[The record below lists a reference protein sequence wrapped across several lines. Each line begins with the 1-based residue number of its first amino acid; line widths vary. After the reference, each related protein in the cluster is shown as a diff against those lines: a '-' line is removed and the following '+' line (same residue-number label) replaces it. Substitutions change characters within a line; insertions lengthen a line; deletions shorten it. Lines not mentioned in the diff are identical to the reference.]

1 MNHWIIVVITLVFS
15 ALCSGLEIA
24 FNSINR
30 LQLEVEL
37 TKNSFSA
44 KLIRLFFKNQS
55 RFITSLLLGNNIAL
69 IVYGM
74 SMSQL
79 LLPVAQWMLPASL
92 ENDFMILLV
101 QTVLATLLVLL
112 VGEFLPKM
120 LFRINPNAIL
130 SFFALPTFVCYCLLY
145 PLILIY
151 TGVSEFIIRYVLR
164 LKVDRQEYKFSTVDL
179 NDYIAEYA
187 DPEEADEDMQQE
199 IQLFQ
204 NVMEFR
210 SVKLRECMGPRNE
223 IESVKLT
230 DSIDVVKARFEETKH
245 SKLIVIGESIDDI
258 VGYIHLNDVVRVIA
272 EHREA
277 TLNDLVRTI
286 DFFPETYTADRLLK
300 HFIQKRQGVAAVVD
314 EFGGTAG
321 IVTMEDVV
329 EEIFGEIDD
338 EYDVEDEVEKTVD
351 DNTFV
356 FSARLEI
363 DYLNDNYK
371 LDLPVSDDYET
382 LAGMILHYCESI
394 PEVGEVLEIGNYKVK
409 ILKASHMEV
418 RQNASPCGLKNKNET
433 FVLLS

>member
-1 MNHWIIVVITLVFS
+1 MDSWIVVTVTLFFS

-37 TKNSFSA
+37 TKNTFSA
-44 KLIRLFFKNQS
+44 KLIGLFFKSQS

-69 IVYGM
+69 IIYGM

-79 LLPVAQWMLPASL
+79 LDAPVVHWLQAISL
-92 ENDFMILLV
+92 SNDFMVLLV
-101 QTVLATLLVLL
+101 KTILSTLLVLL

-130 SFFALPTFVCYCLLY
+130 SFFAFPTFLCYCLLY

-151 TGVSEFIIRYVLR
+151 TGISEFIIRYMLR
-164 LKVDRQEYKFSTVDL
+164 LKVDSEEYKFSTVDL
-179 NDYIAEYA
+179 NDFIAEYA
-187 DPEEADEDMQQE
+187 DTPEADEDMQQE

-230 DSIDVVKARFEETKH
+230 VDIETVKARFEETKH

-258 VGYIHLNDVVRVIA
+258 VGYVHLNDVVRVMA
-272 EHREA
+272 EHRLV
-277 TLNDLVRTI
+277 TMKDLVRRI

-338 EYDVEDEVEKTVD
+338 EYDVEYEVEKTID

-363 DYLNDNYK
+363 DYLNDTYK

-382 LAGMILHYCESI
+382 LAGMVLHYCESI
-394 PEVGEVLEIGNYKVK
+394 PEQGEELTIGKYRVK
-409 ILKASHMEV
+409 ILKASHMKLDEV
-418 RQNASPCGLKNKNET
+418 ELKIIDK
-433 FVLLS
+433 

>member
-1 MNHWIIVVITLVFS
+1 MNSWIIVAITLFFS

-37 TKNSFSA
+37 TKNTFSA
-44 KLIRLFFKNQS
+44 KIISLFFKNQS

-69 IVYGM
+69 IIYGM

-79 LLPVAQWMLPASL
+79 LDAPVVHWLQAISL
-92 ENDFMILLV
+92 DNDFMILLV
-101 QTVLATLLVLL
+101 KTILSTLLVLL

-130 SFFALPTFVCYCLLY
+130 SFFAFPTFLCYCLLY

-151 TGVSEFIIRYVLR
+151 TGVSELIIRYVLR
-164 LKVDRQEYKFSTVDL
+164 LKVEREEYKFSTVDL
-179 NDYIAEYA
+179 NDLIAEYA
-187 DPEEADEDMQQE
+187 DAPEADEDMQQE

-223 IESVKLT
+223 IESVRLT
-230 DSIDVVKARFEETKH
+230 DSIDAVKARFEETKH
-245 SKLIVIGESIDDI
+245 SKLIVTGEGIDDI
-258 VGYIHLNDVVRVIA
+258 VGYVHLNDVVRAVA
-272 EHREA
+272 EHRTA
-277 TLNDLVRTI
+277 TLAELIRKI
-286 DFFPETYTADRLLK
+286 DFFPETYTADQLLK
-300 HFIQKRQGVAAVVD
+300 HFIAKRQGVAAVVD

-338 EYDVEDEVEKTVD
+338 EYDVEEEVEKVVN

-363 DYLNDNYK
+363 DYLNDTYK

-394 PEVGEVLEIGNYKVK
+394 PEQGQVLKIGQYRVK
-409 ILKASHMEV
+409 ILKASHMKLDEV
-418 RQNASPCGLKNKNET
+418 ELKIEK
-433 FVLLS
+433 

>member
-1 MNHWIIVVITLVFS
+1 MDSWIVVTVTLFFS

-37 TKNSFSA
+37 TKNTFSA
-44 KLIRLFFKNQS
+44 KLIGLFFKSQS

-69 IVYGM
+69 IIYGM

-79 LLPVAQWMLPASL
+79 LDAPVVHWLQAISL
-92 ENDFMILLV
+92 SNDFMVLLV
-101 QTVLATLLVLL
+101 KTILSTLLVLL

-130 SFFALPTFVCYCLLY
+130 SFFAFPTFLCYCLLY

-151 TGVSEFIIRYVLR
+151 TGISEFIIRYMLR
-164 LKVDRQEYKFSTVDL
+164 LKVDSEEYKFSTVDL
-179 NDYIAEYA
+179 NDFIAEYA
-187 DPEEADEDMQQE
+187 DTPEADEDMQQE

-230 DSIDVVKARFEETKH
+230 DDIETVKARFEETKH

-258 VGYIHLNDVVRVIA
+258 VGYVHLNDVVRVMA
-272 EHREA
+272 EHRNV
-277 TLNDLVRTI
+277 TMKDLVRRI

-363 DYLNDNYK
+363 DYLNDTYK

-382 LAGMILHYCESI
+382 LAGMVLHYCESI
-394 PEVGEVLEIGNYKVK
+394 PEQGEALTIGKYRVK
-409 ILKASHMEV
+409 ILKASHMKLDEV
-418 RQNASPCGLKNKNET
+418 ELKIIDK
-433 FVLLS
+433 

>member
-1 MNHWIIVVITLVFS
+1 MGSWIVVVVSLFFS

-44 KLIRLFFKNQS
+44 KIISLFFKDQS

-69 IVYGM
+69 IIYGM
-74 SMSQL
+74 SMAQL
-79 LLPVAQWMLPASL
+79 LDAPVNQWLQYIAFD
-92 ENDFMILLV
+92 NDFMVLLV
-101 QTVLATLLVLL
+101 KTILATLLVLL

-120 LFRINPNAIL
+120 LFRINPNGIF
-130 SFFALPTFVCYCLLY
+130 SFFALPTFVCYCLFY
-145 PLILIY
+145 PLTLLY
-151 TGVSEFIIRYVLR
+151 TAISEFIIRRVLR
-164 LKVDRQEYKFSTVDL
+164 QKVDSEEYKFSTVDL
-179 NDYIAEYA
+179 NDFIAEYA

-230 DSIDVVKARFEETKH
+230 DSIEAVKARFEETKH
-245 SKLIVIGESIDDI
+245 SKLIVVGEGIDDI
-258 VGYIHLNDVVRVIA
+258 VGYVHLNDVVRAIA
-272 EHREA
+272 GHKDVA
-277 TLNDLVRTI
+277 MSDLVRRI

-338 EYDVEDEVEKTVD
+338 EYDVEEEVEKVVG

-363 DYLNDNYK
+363 DYLNDTYK

-394 PEVGEVLEIGNYKVK
+394 PEQGQVLEIGNYRVK
-409 ILKASHMEV
+409 ILKASHMKLDEV
-418 RQNASPCGLKNKNET
+418 ELQIQNK
-433 FVLLS
+433 

>member
-1 MNHWIIVVITLVFS
+1 MNHWIIIVITLFFS

-24 FNSINR
+24 FNSLNR

-37 TKNSFSA
+37 TKKSFSTR
-44 KLIRLFFKNQS
+44 IVRLFLNNQS

-69 IVYGM
+69 VIYGM
-74 SMSQL
+74 SMAQVL
-79 LLPVAQWMLPASL
+79 DPVARHILPAAV
-92 ENDFMILLV
+92 ENEFMVLLV
-101 QTVLATLLVLL
+101 QTLLSTLLILL
-112 VGEFLPKM
+112 VGEFLPKT

-130 SFFALPTFVCYCLLY
+130 SFFALPTFLCYCLLY
-145 PLILIY
+145 PLTLVY
-151 TGVSEFIIRYVLR
+151 TAFSEFVIRRLLH
-164 LKVDRQEYKFSTVDL
+164 LKVDQEEYQFSTVDL
-179 NDYIAEYA
+179 SDYIAEYA
-187 DPEEADEDMQQE
+187 DNEEADEDMQQE

-223 IESVKLT
+223 IEFVRLT
-230 DSIDVVKARFEETKH
+230 DTIETVKARLEETKH
-245 SKLIVIGESIDDI
+245 SKLIVCGEGIDDI
-258 VGYIHLNDVVRVIA
+258 VGYVHLNDVVRTIA
-272 EHREA
+272 AGSEA
-277 TLNDLVRTI
+277 QLADIVRKI

-300 HFIQKRQGVAAVVD
+300 HFIAKHQGVAAVVD

-338 EYDVEDEVEKTVD
+338 EYDVEDEVEKTLD

-363 DYLNDNYK
+363 DYLNDTYK

-394 PEVGEVLEIGNYKVK
+394 PAQGDTVNIGNYKVK
-409 ILKASHMEV
+409 ILKASHTKLDEV
-418 RQNASPCGLKNKNET
+418 ELQ
-433 FVLLS
+433 LLDN

>member
-1 MNHWIIVVITLVFS
+1 MNSWIIVVVTLFFS

-37 TKNSFSA
+37 TKNSYSA
-44 KLIRLFFKNQS
+44 KLIGLFFKNQS

-79 LLPVAQWMLPASL
+79 LDAPVVHWLQAISL
-92 ENDFMILLV
+92 NNDFMILLV
-101 QTVLATLLVLL
+101 KTILSTLLVLL

-130 SFFALPTFVCYCLLY
+130 SFFAFPTFLCYCLLY

-151 TGVSEFIIRYVLR
+151 TGISEFIIRYMLR
-164 LKVDRQEYKFSTVDL
+164 LKVDSEEYKFSTVDL
-179 NDYIAEYA
+179 NDFIAEYA
-187 DPEEADEDMQQE
+187 DTPEADEDMQQE

-230 DSIDVVKARFEETKH
+230 DDIDTVKARFEETKH

-258 VGYIHLNDVVRVIA
+258 VGYVHLNDVVRVMA
-272 EHREA
+272 EHRNV
-277 TLNDLVRTI
+277 TMKDLVRRI
-286 DFFPETYTADRLLK
+286 DFFPET
-300 HFIQKRQGVAAVVD
+300 
-314 EFGGTAG
+314 
-321 IVTMEDVV
+321 
-329 EEIFGEIDD
+329 
-338 EYDVEDEVEKTVD
+338 
-351 DNTFV
+351 
-356 FSARLEI
+356 
-363 DYLNDNYK
+363 
-371 LDLPVSDDYET
+371 
-382 LAGMILHYCESI
+382 
-394 PEVGEVLEIGNYKVK
+394 
-409 ILKASHMEV
+409 
-418 RQNASPCGLKNKNET
+418 
-433 FVLLS
+433 

>member
-1 MNHWIIVVITLVFS
+1 MNVWIVIVVTLFFS

-37 TKNSFSA
+37 TKNTFSA
-44 KLIRLFFKNQS
+44 SLIRIFLKDQS

-69 IVYGM
+69 IIYGM
-74 SMSQL
+74 SMSRL
-79 LLPVAQWMLPASL
+79 LEAPVTQWLQAISIS
-92 ENDFMILLV
+92 NDFTVLLV
-101 QTVLATLLVLL
+101 QTIIATLLILL
-112 VGEFLPKM
+112 VGEFIPKT

-130 SFFALPTFVCYCLLY
+130 SFFAFPTFVVYCLLY
-145 PLILIY
+145 PLILVY
-151 TGVSEFIIRYVLR
+151 TCISEFIIRHILR
-164 LKVDRQEYKFSTVDL
+164 LKVDKEEYKFSVVDL

-187 DPEEADEDMQQE
+187 DTKEADEDMQQE

-223 IESVKLT
+223 IESVRLT
-230 DSIDVVKARFEETKH
+230 DSIDEVKQRFEETKH
-245 SKLIVIGESIDDI
+245 SKLIVCGEGIDDI
-258 VGYIHLNDVVRVIA
+258 VGYVHLNDVVRVIA
-272 EHREA
+272 DHKDVELKEI
-277 TLNDLVRTI
+277 VRAI

-300 HFIQKRQGVAAVVD
+300 HFIAKHQGIAAVVD

-338 EYDVEDEVEKTVD
+338 EYDVEDEMEKVVGND
-351 DNTFV
+351 TFV

-363 DYLNDNYK
+363 DYLNDTYH

-382 LAGMILHYCESI
+382 LAGMILHYCENI
-394 PEVGEVLEIGNYKVK
+394 PEQGEELKIGRYRVK
-409 ILKASHMEV
+409 ILKASDMKLDEV
-418 RQNASPCGLKNKNET
+418 ELKIMDN
-433 FVLLS
+433 

>member
-1 MNHWIIVVITLVFS
+1 MGSWTWVTVSLFFS

-44 KLIRLFFKNQS
+44 KIIGVFSKNPS

-74 SMSQL
+74 SMAEL
-79 LLPVAQWMLPASL
+79 LLPAAQWILPAPI
-92 ENDFMILLV
+92 ENGFTILLV
-101 QTVLATLLVLL
+101 QTVVSTLLILL

-120 LFRINPNAIL
+120 LFRIDPNAIL
-130 SFFALPTFVCYCLLY
+130 SFFALPTFICYCLLY

-151 TGVSEFIIRYVLR
+151 TGVSEFIIRYLLG
-164 LKVDRQEYKFSTVDL
+164 LKVDREEYKFSTVDL

-187 DPEEADEDMQQE
+187 DQQEADEDMQQE

-230 DSIDVVKARFEETKH
+230 DSIDDVKARFEETKH
-245 SKLIVIGESIDDI
+245 SKLIVIGEGIDDI
-258 VGYIHLNDVVRVIA
+258 VGYIHLNDVVRAKA
-272 EHREA
+272 EHRETA
-277 TLNDLVRTI
+277 LADLIRKI

-300 HFIQKRQGVAAVVD
+300 HFISKHQGIAAVVD

-338 EYDVEDEVEKTVD
+338 EYDVEDETEKVVD
-351 DNTFV
+351 DNTFLL
-356 FSARLEI
+356 SARLEI
-363 DYLNDNYK
+363 DYLNDTYK
-371 LDLPVSDDYET
+371 LDLPTSDDYET
-382 LAGMILHYCESI
+382 LAGLILHYCESI
-394 PEVGEVLEIGNYKVK
+394 PEQGQVIAIGRYRVK
-409 ILKASHMEV
+409 ILKASHMKLDEV
-418 RQNASPCGLKNKNET
+418 ELKIVDK
-433 FVLLS
+433 

>member
-1 MNHWIIVVITLVFS
+1 MDSWIIVAITLFFS

-37 TKNSFSA
+37 TKNTFSA
-44 KLIRLFFKNQS
+44 KIISLFYKNQS

-69 IVYGM
+69 IIYGM
-74 SMSQL
+74 SMSQIL
-79 LLPVAQWMLPASL
+79 DAPVNQWLQAISL
-92 ENDFMILLV
+92 DNDFMVLLV
-101 QTVLATLLVLL
+101 KTVLATLLVLL
-112 VGEFLPKM
+112 AGEFLPKM

-130 SFFALPTFVCYCLLY
+130 SFFAFPTFLCYCLLY

-151 TGVSEFIIRYVLR
+151 TGISEFIIRYVLR
-164 LKVDRQEYKFSTVDL
+164 LKVDREEYKFSTVDL

-187 DPEEADEDMQQE
+187 DTQEADEDMQQE

-223 IESVKLT
+223 IESVKIT

-258 VGYIHLNDVVRVIA
+258 VGYVHLNDVVRAIA
-272 EHREA
+272 EHLDVTME
-277 TLNDLVRTI
+277 DLVRTI

-338 EYDVEDEVEKTVD
+338 EYDVEEEVERVID

-363 DYLNDNYK
+363 DYLNDTYK
-371 LDLPVSDDYET
+371 FDLPTSDDYET

-394 PEVGEVLEIGNYKVK
+394 PEQGEELTIGKYRVK
-409 ILKASHMEV
+409 ILKASNMKLDEV
-418 RQNASPCGLKNKNET
+418 ELKVSDK
-433 FVLLS
+433 

>member
-1 MNHWIIVVITLVFS
+1 MDSWIIVAITLFFS

-37 TKNSFSA
+37 TKNTFSA
-44 KLIRLFFKNQS
+44 KIISLFYRNQS

-69 IVYGM
+69 IIYGM

-79 LLPVAQWMLPASL
+79 LDVPVNQWLQAISL
-92 ENDFMILLV
+92 DNDFMVLLV
-101 QTVLATLLVLL
+101 KTVLATLLVLL
-112 VGEFLPKM
+112 AGEFLPKM

-130 SFFALPTFVCYCLLY
+130 SFFAFPTVLCYCLLY

-151 TGVSEFIIRYVLR
+151 TGISEFIIRYVLR
-164 LKVDRQEYKFSTVDL
+164 LKVDREEYKFSTVDL

-187 DPEEADEDMQQE
+187 DTQEADEDMQQE

-223 IESVKLT
+223 IESVKIT

-258 VGYIHLNDVVRVIA
+258 VGYVHLNDVVRAIA
-272 EHREA
+272 EHLDVTME
-277 TLNDLVRTI
+277 DLVRTI

-338 EYDVEDEVEKTVD
+338 EYDVEEEVERVID

-363 DYLNDNYK
+363 DYLNDTYK
-371 LDLPVSDDYET
+371 FDLPTSDDYET

-394 PEVGEVLEIGNYKVK
+394 PEQGEELTIGKYRVK
-409 ILKASHMEV
+409 ILKASNMKLDEV
-418 RQNASPCGLKNKNET
+418 ELKVSDK
-433 FVLLS
+433 

>member
-1 MNHWIIVVITLVFS
+1 MDSWIIVAITLFFS

-37 TKNSFSA
+37 TKNTFSA
-44 KLIRLFFKNQS
+44 KIISLFYRNQS

-69 IVYGM
+69 IIYGM

-79 LLPVAQWMLPASL
+79 LDVPVNQWLQAISL
-92 ENDFMILLV
+92 DNDFMVLLV
-101 QTVLATLLVLL
+101 KTVLATLLVLL
-112 VGEFLPKM
+112 AGEFLPKM

-130 SFFALPTFVCYCLLY
+130 SFFAFPTFLCYCLLY

-151 TGVSEFIIRYVLR
+151 TGISEFIIRYVLR
-164 LKVDRQEYKFSTVDL
+164 LKVDREEYKFSTVDL

-187 DPEEADEDMQQE
+187 DTQEADEDMQQE

-223 IESVKLT
+223 IESVKIT

-258 VGYIHLNDVVRVIA
+258 VGYVHCNDVVRAIA
-272 EHREA
+272 EHLDVTME
-277 TLNDLVRTI
+277 DLVRTI

-338 EYDVEDEVEKTVD
+338 EYDVEEEVERVID
-351 DNTFV
+351 DNTYV

-363 DYLNDNYK
+363 DYLNDTYK
-371 LDLPVSDDYET
+371 FDLPTSDDYET

-394 PEVGEVLEIGNYKVK
+394 PEQGEELTIGKYRVK
-409 ILKASHMEV
+409 ILKASNMKLDEV
-418 RQNASPCGLKNKNET
+418 ELKVSDK
-433 FVLLS
+433 

>member
-1 MNHWIIVVITLVFS
+1 MNVWIVIVVTLFFS

-37 TKNSFSA
+37 TKNTFSA
-44 KLIRLFFKNQS
+44 SLIRIFLKDQS

-69 IVYGM
+69 IIYGM
-74 SMSQL
+74 SMSRL
-79 LLPVAQWMLPASL
+79 LEAPVTQWLQAISIS
-92 ENDFMILLV
+92 NDFTVLLV
-101 QTVLATLLVLL
+101 QTIIATLLILL
-112 VGEFLPKM
+112 VGEFIPKT

-130 SFFALPTFVCYCLLY
+130 SFFAFPTFVVYCLLY
-145 PLILIY
+145 PLILVY
-151 TGVSEFIIRYVLR
+151 TGISEFIIRHILR
-164 LKVDRQEYKFSTVDL
+164 LKVDKEEYKFSVVDL

-187 DPEEADEDMQQE
+187 DTKEADEDMQQE

-223 IESVKLT
+223 IESVRLT
-230 DSIDVVKARFEETKH
+230 DSIDEVKQRFEETKH
-245 SKLIVIGESIDDI
+245 SKLIICGEGIDDI
-258 VGYIHLNDVVRVIA
+258 VGYVHLNDVVRVIA
-272 EHREA
+272 DHKDVELKEI
-277 TLNDLVRTI
+277 VRAI

-300 HFIQKRQGVAAVVD
+300 HFIAKHQGIAAVVD

-338 EYDVEDEVEKTVD
+338 EYDVEDEMEKVVGND
-351 DNTFV
+351 TFV

-363 DYLNDNYK
+363 DYLNDTYH

-382 LAGMILHYCESI
+382 LAGMILHYCENI
-394 PEVGEVLEIGNYKVK
+394 PEQGEELKIGRYRVK
-409 ILKASHMEV
+409 ILKASDMKLDEV
-418 RQNASPCGLKNKNET
+418 ELKITDN
-433 FVLLS
+433 

>member
-1 MNHWIIVVITLVFS
+1 MGSWTLVAISLFFS

-44 KLIRLFFKNQS
+44 KIISIFSKNQS

-74 SMSQL
+74 SMAEL
-79 LLPVAQWMLPASL
+79 LLPAAQWILPASF
-92 ENDFMILLV
+92 ENEFSILLV
-101 QTVLATLLVLL
+101 QTIISTMLILL
-112 VGEFLPKM
+112 VGEFLPKV
-120 LFRINPNAIL
+120 LFRIDPNAIL
-130 SFFALPTFVCYCLLY
+130 SFFAVPTFVCYCLLY
-145 PLILIY
+145 PLILFY
-151 TGVSEFIIRYVLR
+151 TGISELIIRRLLG
-164 LKVDRQEYKFSTVDL
+164 LKVDREEYKFSTVDL

-187 DPEEADEDMQQE
+187 DKQEADEDMQQE

-230 DSIDVVKARFEETKH
+230 DSIDEVKARFEETKH
-245 SKLIVIGESIDDI
+245 SKLIVIGEGIDDI
-258 VGYIHLNDVVRVIA
+258 VGYVHLNDVVRAKA
-272 EHREA
+272 EHREVELA
-277 TLNDLVRTI
+277 DLIREI

-300 HFIQKRQGVAAVVD
+300 HFIQQHQGVAAVVD

-338 EYDVEDEVEKTVD
+338 EYDVEDEVEKVIGE
-351 DNTFV
+351 NTFI

-363 DYLNDNYK
+363 DYLNDTYK
-371 LDLPVSDDYET
+371 LNLPVSDDYET

-394 PEVGEVLEIGNYKVK
+394 PEQGQEIKIGHYRVK
-409 ILKASHMEV
+409 ILKASHMKLDEV
-418 RQNASPCGLKNKNET
+418 ELQILK
-433 FVLLS
+433 

>member
-1 MNHWIIVVITLVFS
+1 MDSWIVVTVTLFFS

-37 TKNSFSA
+37 TKNTFSA
-44 KLIRLFFKNQS
+44 RLIGLFFKSQS

-69 IVYGM
+69 IIYGM

-79 LLPVAQWMLPASL
+79 LDAPVVHWLQAISL
-92 ENDFMILLV
+92 SNDFMVLLV
-101 QTVLATLLVLL
+101 KTILSTLLVLL

-130 SFFALPTFVCYCLLY
+130 SFFAFPTFLCYCLLY

-151 TGVSEFIIRYVLR
+151 TGISEFIIRYLLR
-164 LKVDRQEYKFSTVDL
+164 LKVDSEEYKFSTVDL
-179 NDYIAEYA
+179 NDFIAEYA
-187 DPEEADEDMQQE
+187 DTPEADEDMQQE

-230 DSIDVVKARFEETKH
+230 DDIETVKARFEETKH

-258 VGYIHLNDVVRVIA
+258 VGYVHLNDVVRVMA
-272 EHREA
+272 EHRNV
-277 TLNDLVRTI
+277 TMKDLVRRI

-363 DYLNDNYK
+363 DYLNNTYK

-382 LAGMILHYCESI
+382 LAGMVLHYCESI
-394 PEVGEVLEIGNYKVK
+394 PEQGEELTIGKYRVK
-409 ILKASHMEV
+409 ILKASHMKLDEV
-418 RQNASPCGLKNKNET
+418 ELKIIDK
-433 FVLLS
+433 

>member
-1 MNHWIIVVITLVFS
+1 M
-15 ALCSGLEIA
+15 
-24 FNSINR
+24 
-30 LQLEVEL
+30 EL

-409 ILKASHMEV
+409 ILKASHMKLDEV
-418 RQNASPCGLKNKNET
+418 ELKIK
-433 FVLLS
+433 SK

>member
-1 MNHWIIVVITLVFS
+1 MDSWIVVAITLFFS

-37 TKNSFSA
+37 TKNAFSA
-44 KLIRLFFKNQS
+44 KIIRLFFKNQS

-69 IVYGM
+69 IIYGM

-79 LLPVAQWMLPASL
+79 LDGPVVHWLQYISL
-92 ENDFMILLV
+92 NNDFMVLLV
-101 QTVLATLLVLL
+101 KTVLATLLVLL
-112 VGEFLPKM
+112 VGEFLPKV
-120 LFRINPNAIL
+120 LFHINPNAIL
-130 SFFALPTFVCYCLLY
+130 SFFALPTFICYCLLY
-145 PLILIY
+145 PLILVY
-151 TGVSEFIIRYVLR
+151 TGISEFIIKYILR
-164 LKVDRQEYKFSTVDL
+164 LKVDREEYRFSTVDL

-230 DSIDVVKARFEETKH
+230 DSIEVVKDRFEETKH

-258 VGYIHLNDVVRVIA
+258 VGYVHLNDVVRAVA
-272 EHREA
+272 EHREVA
-277 TLNDLVRTI
+277 LTDLIRKI

-300 HFIQKRQGVAAVVD
+300 HFIQHRQGVAAVVD

-338 EYDVEDEVEKTVD
+338 EYDVEDEVEKVVD

-363 DYLNDNYK
+363 DYLNDTYK
-371 LDLPVSDDYET
+371 FDLPVSDDYET

-394 PEVGEVLEIGNYKVK
+394 PEQGQVLEIGNYRIK
-409 ILKASHMEV
+409 ILKASDMKLDEV
-418 RQNASPCGLKNKNET
+418 ELQIEDK
-433 FVLLS
+433 

>member
-1 MNHWIIVVITLVFS
+1 MNSWIIVAITLFFS

-37 TKNSFSA
+37 TKNTFSA
-44 KLIRLFFKNQS
+44 KIISLFFKNQS

-69 IVYGM
+69 IIYGM

-79 LLPVAQWMLPASL
+79 LDAPVVHWLQAISL
-92 ENDFMILLV
+92 DNDFMILLV
-101 QTVLATLLVLL
+101 KTILSTLLVLL

-130 SFFALPTFVCYCLLY
+130 SFFAFPTFLCYCLLY

-151 TGVSEFIIRYVLR
+151 TGVSELIIRYVLR
-164 LKVDRQEYKFSTVDL
+164 LKVEREEYKFSTVDL
-179 NDYIAEYA
+179 NDLIAEYA
-187 DPEEADEDMQQE
+187 DAPEADEDMQQE

-223 IESVKLT
+223 IESVRLT
-230 DSIDVVKARFEETKH
+230 DSIEAVKARFEETKH
-245 SKLIVIGESIDDI
+245 SKLIVTGEGIDDI
-258 VGYIHLNDVVRVIA
+258 VGYVHLNDVVRAVA
-272 EHREA
+272 EHRTA
-277 TLNDLVRTI
+277 TLAELIRKI
-286 DFFPETYTADRLLK
+286 DFFPETYTADQLLK
-300 HFIQKRQGVAAVVD
+300 HFIAKRQGVAAVVD

-338 EYDVEDEVEKTVD
+338 EYDVEEEVEKVVN

-363 DYLNDNYK
+363 DYLNDTYK

-394 PEVGEVLEIGNYKVK
+394 PEQGQVLKIGQYRVK
-409 ILKASHMEV
+409 ILKASHMKLDEV
-418 RQNASPCGLKNKNET
+418 ELKIEK
-433 FVLLS
+433 

>member
-1 MNHWIIVVITLVFS
+1 MSHWIIVVISLFFS
-15 ALCSGLEIA
+15 ALFSGLEIA

-37 TKNSFSA
+37 TKNTFSA
-44 KLIRLFFKNQS
+44 KLISLFYKNQS

-69 IVYGM
+69 IIYGM
-74 SMSQL
+74 SMAQML
-79 LLPVAQWMLPASL
+79 DTPVNQWLQAISFD
-92 ENDFMILLV
+92 NDLTVLLV
-101 QTVLATLLVLL
+101 KTILATLLVLL

-130 SFFALPTFVCYCLLY
+130 SFFAFPTFVCYCLFY
-145 PLILIY
+145 PLTMLY
-151 TGVSEFIIRYVLR
+151 TGISEFIIRYVLR
-164 LKVDRQEYKFSTVDL
+164 LRVDKKEYKFSTVDL
-179 NDYIAEYA
+179 NDFIAEYA

-223 IESVKLT
+223 IESVRQT
-230 DSIDVVKARFEETKH
+230 DSIEAVKTRFEETKH

-258 VGYIHLNDVVRVIA
+258 VGYVHLNDVVRVVA
-272 EHREA
+272 ERRDVVLDDIVRE
-277 TLNDLVRTI
+277 I

-338 EYDVEDEVEKTVD
+338 EYDVEEEVEKVID
-351 DNTFV
+351 DSTFV

-363 DYLNDNYK
+363 DYLNDTYK

-394 PEVGEVLEIGNYKVK
+394 PEQGEVLEIGNYRVK
-409 ILKASHMEV
+409 ILKASHMKLDEV
-418 RQNASPCGLKNKNET
+418 ELHIVNK
-433 FVLLS
+433 

>member
-1 MNHWIIVVITLVFS
+1 MNSWIVVTISLFFS

-37 TKNSFSA
+37 KKNTFSA
-44 KLIRLFFKNQS
+44 KIIRLFLKDQS

-69 IVYGM
+69 IIYGM

-79 LLPVAQWMLPASL
+79 LDSSIVHWLQYISL
-92 ENDFMILLV
+92 NNDFMVLLV
-101 QTVLATLLVLL
+101 KTIIATLLVLL
-112 VGEFLPKM
+112 VGEFLPKA
-120 LFRINPNAIL
+120 LFRINPNATL
-130 SFFALPTFVCYCLLY
+130 SFFALPTFLCYCLLY

-151 TGVSEFIIRYVLR
+151 TGFSEFIIKYVLR
-164 LKVDRQEYKFSTVDL
+164 LKVDKEEYTFSTVDL

-187 DPEEADEDMQQE
+187 DPEEVDEDMQQE

-223 IESVKLT
+223 IESVKLN
-230 DSIDVVKARFEETKH
+230 DSLEMVKARFEETKH

-258 VGYIHLNDVVRVIA
+258 VGYVHLNDVVRAVA
-272 EHREA
+272 EHREVTMA
-277 TLNDLVRTI
+277 DLIRKI

-300 HFIQKRQGVAAVVD
+300 HFIQHRQGVAAVVD

-338 EYDVEDEVEKTVD
+338 EYDVEEEMEKVMD

-363 DYLNDNYK
+363 DYLNDTYK
-371 LDLPVSDDYET
+371 FDLPVSDDYET
-382 LAGMILHYCESI
+382 LAGMVLHYCESI
-394 PEVGEVLEIGNYKVK
+394 PEPGQVLEIGNYRIR
-409 ILKASHMEV
+409 ILKASDTKLDEV
-418 RQNASPCGLKNKNET
+418 ELQIKDK
-433 FVLLS
+433 

>member
-24 FNSINR
+24 FNSVNR

-409 ILKASHMEV
+409 ILKASHMKLDEV
-418 RQNASPCGLKNKNET
+418 ELKIK
-433 FVLLS
+433 SK

>member
-1 MNHWIIVVITLVFS
+1 MNSWIIVAITLFFS

-37 TKNSFSA
+37 TKNTFSA
-44 KLIRLFFKNQS
+44 KIISLFYKNQS

-69 IVYGM
+69 IIYGM
-74 SMSQL
+74 SMSQIL
-79 LLPVAQWMLPASL
+79 DAPVSHWLQAISFD
-92 ENDFMILLV
+92 NDFMVLLV
-101 QTVLATLLVLL
+101 KTILATLLVLL

-130 SFFALPTFVCYCLLY
+130 SFFAFPTFICYCLLY
-145 PLILIY
+145 PLILVY
-151 TGVSEFIIRYVLR
+151 TGISEFIIRYVLR
-164 LKVDRQEYKFSTVDL
+164 LKVDRQEYRFSTVDL

-187 DPEEADEDMQQE
+187 DAQEADEDMQQE

-223 IESVKLT
+223 IESVKIT
-230 DSIDVVKARFEETKH
+230 DSIDAVKARFEETKH

-258 VGYIHLNDVVRVIA
+258 VGYVHLNDVVRAIA
-272 EHREA
+272 EHLDVTME
-277 TLNDLVRTI
+277 DLVRTI

-338 EYDVEDEVEKTVD
+338 EYDVEEEVERVID
-351 DNTFV
+351 DNTYV

-363 DYLNDNYK
+363 DYLNDTYK
-371 LDLPVSDDYET
+371 FDLPTSDDYET

-394 PEVGEVLEIGNYKVK
+394 PEQGEELTIGKYRVK
-409 ILKASHMEV
+409 ILKASNMKLDEV
-418 RQNASPCGLKNKNET
+418 ELKIDSK
-433 FVLLS
+433 

>member
-1 MNHWIIVVITLVFS
+1 MNVWIVIVVTLFFS

-37 TKNSFSA
+37 TKNTFSA
-44 KLIRLFFKNQS
+44 HLIRIFLKDQS

-69 IVYGM
+69 IIYGM
-74 SMSQL
+74 SMSRL
-79 LLPVAQWMLPASL
+79 LEAPVTQWLQAISIS
-92 ENDFMILLV
+92 NDFTVLLV
-101 QTVLATLLVLL
+101 QTIIATLLILL
-112 VGEFLPKM
+112 VGEFIPKT

-130 SFFALPTFVCYCLLY
+130 SFFAFPTFVVYCLLY
-145 PLILIY
+145 PLILVY
-151 TGVSEFIIRYVLR
+151 TGISEFIIRHILR
-164 LKVDRQEYKFSTVDL
+164 LKVDKEEYKFSVVDL

-187 DPEEADEDMQQE
+187 DTKEADEDMQQE

-223 IESVKLT
+223 IESVRLT
-230 DSIDVVKARFEETKH
+230 DSIDEVKQRFEETKH
-245 SKLIVIGESIDDI
+245 SKLIICGEGIDDI
-258 VGYIHLNDVVRVIA
+258 VGYVHLNDVVRVIA
-272 EHREA
+272 DHKDVALKEI
-277 TLNDLVRTI
+277 VRAI

-300 HFIQKRQGVAAVVD
+300 HFIAKHQGIAAVVD

-338 EYDVEDEVEKTVD
+338 EYDVEDEMEKVVGND
-351 DNTFV
+351 TFV

-363 DYLNDNYK
+363 DYLNDTYH

-382 LAGMILHYCESI
+382 LAGMILHYCENI
-394 PEVGEVLEIGNYKVK
+394 PEQGEELKIGRYRVK
-409 ILKASHMEV
+409 ILKASDMKLDEV
-418 RQNASPCGLKNKNET
+418 ELKITDN
-433 FVLLS
+433 

>member
-1 MNHWIIVVITLVFS
+1 MNNWIVVAITLFFS
-15 ALCSGLEIA
+15 ALFSGLEIA

-37 TKNSFSA
+37 TKNTFSA
-44 KLIRLFFKNQS
+44 RVISLFLRDKS

-69 IVYGM
+69 IIYGM
-74 SMSQL
+74 SMAKIL
-79 LLPVAQWMLPASL
+79 EAPVTQWLAMVSL
-92 ENDFMILLV
+92 NNDFMVLLV
-101 QTVLATLLVLL
+101 QTILSTLLILL

-120 LFRINPNAIL
+120 LFCINPNAIL
-130 SFFALPTFVCYCLLY
+130 SFFALPTLICYILLY
-145 PLILIY
+145 PLTLLY
-151 TGVSEFIIRYVLR
+151 TGISEFTIRHILR
-164 LKVDRQEYKFSTVDL
+164 LRVDREEYKFSTVDL
-179 NDYIAEYA
+179 NDFIAEYA

-230 DSIDVVKARFEETKH
+230 DSIQTVKERLEETKH

-258 VGYIHLNDVVRVIA
+258 VGYVHLNDVARAIA
-272 EHREA
+272 SHREVS
-277 TLNDLVRTI
+277 LKDIVRPI

-300 HFIQKRQGVAAVVD
+300 HFIQKHQGVAAVVD

-338 EYDVEDEVEKTVD
+338 EYDVEDEVEKVVD

-363 DYLNDNYK
+363 DYLNDTYK
-371 LDLPVSDDYET
+371 LNLPVSEDYET

-394 PEVGEVLEIGNYKVK
+394 PEQGEVIEIGNYRLK
-409 ILKASHMEV
+409 ILKASNMKLDEV
-418 RQNASPCGLKNKNET
+418 ELQIVDK
-433 FVLLS
+433 

>member
-1 MNHWIIVVITLVFS
+1 MNSWIIVVVTLFFS

-37 TKNSFSA
+37 TKNTFSA
-44 KLIRLFFKNQS
+44 KLIGLFFKNQS

-79 LLPVAQWMLPASL
+79 LDAPVVHWLQAISL
-92 ENDFMILLV
+92 NNDFMILLV
-101 QTVLATLLVLL
+101 KTILSTLLVLL

-130 SFFALPTFVCYCLLY
+130 SFFAFPTFLCYCLLY

-151 TGVSEFIIRYVLR
+151 TGISEFIIRYMLR
-164 LKVDRQEYKFSTVDL
+164 LKVDSEEYKFSTVDL
-179 NDYIAEYA
+179 NDFIAEYA
-187 DPEEADEDMQQE
+187 DTPEADEDMQQE

-223 IESVKLT
+223 IESVKLA
-230 DSIDVVKARFEETKH
+230 DDIDTVKARFGETKH

-258 VGYIHLNDVVRVIA
+258 VGYVHLNDVVRVMA
-272 EHREA
+272 EHRNV
-277 TLNDLVRTI
+277 TMKDLVRRI

-363 DYLNDNYK
+363 DYLNDTYK

-382 LAGMILHYCESI
+382 LAGMVLHYCESI
-394 PEVGEVLEIGNYKVK
+394 PEQGEELTIGKYRVK
-409 ILKASHMEV
+409 ILKASHMKLDEV
-418 RQNASPCGLKNKNET
+418 ELKIIDK
-433 FVLLS
+433 

>member
-1 MNHWIIVVITLVFS
+1 MNSWIVVAITLFFS

-37 TKNSFSA
+37 TKNTFSA
-44 KLIRLFFKNQS
+44 KIIRLFLKDQS
-55 RFITSLLLGNNIAL
+55 HFITSLLLGNNIAL

-79 LLPVAQWMLPASL
+79 LDGTVVHWLQYVSL
-92 ENDFMILLV
+92 NNDFMVLLV
-101 QTVLATLLVLL
+101 KTILATLLVLL
-112 VGEFLPKM
+112 VGEFLPKV
-120 LFRINPNAIL
+120 LFRIDPNAIL
-130 SFFALPTFVCYCLLY
+130 SFFALPTFICYCLLY

-151 TGVSEFIIRYVLR
+151 TGISEFIIKYVLR
-164 LKVDRQEYKFSTVDL
+164 LKVDREEYRFTTVDL
-179 NDYIAEYA
+179 NDYIAEYT

-230 DSIDVVKARFEETKH
+230 DSIEAVKARFEETKH
-245 SKLIVIGESIDDI
+245 SKLIVIGEGIDDI
-258 VGYIHLNDVVRVIA
+258 VGYVHLNDVVRAVA
-272 EHREA
+272 EHRDVA
-277 TLNDLVRTI
+277 LTDLIRKI

-300 HFIQKRQGVAAVVD
+300 HFIQHRQGVAAVVD

-338 EYDVEDEVEKTVD
+338 EYDVEDETEKIVD

-363 DYLNDNYK
+363 DYLNDTYK

-394 PEVGEVLEIGNYKVK
+394 PEQGQVLEIGNYRVK
-409 ILKASHMEV
+409 ILKASDMKLDEV
-418 RQNASPCGLKNKNET
+418 ELQINDK
-433 FVLLS
+433 

>member
-1 MNHWIIVVITLVFS
+1 MNHWIIVVLTLFFS

-24 FNSINR
+24 FNSLNR

-37 TKNSFSA
+37 TKKTFSSG
-44 KLIRLFFKNQS
+44 IVRLFLKNQS

-69 IVYGM
+69 VIYGM
-74 SMSQL
+74 SMAKL
-79 LLPVAQWMLPASL
+79 LDPVARQILPAAI
-92 ENDFMILLV
+92 ENEFMVLLV
-101 QTVLATLLVLL
+101 QTVLSTLLILL
-112 VGEFLPKM
+112 AGEFIPKT

-130 SFFALPTFVCYCLLY
+130 SFFAFPTFLCYCLLY

-151 TGVSEFIIRYVLR
+151 TGISEFIIRYLLR
-164 LKVDRQEYKFSTVDL
+164 LKVDSEEYKFSTVDL
-179 NDYIAEYA
+179 NDFIAEYA
-187 DPEEADEDMQQE
+187 DTPEADEDMQQE

-230 DSIDVVKARFEETKH
+230 DDIETVKARFEETKH

-258 VGYIHLNDVVRVIA
+258 VGYVHLNDVVRVMA
-272 EHREA
+272 EHRNV
-277 TLNDLVRTI
+277 TMKDLVRRI

-363 DYLNDNYK
+363 DYLNNTYK

-382 LAGMILHYCESI
+382 LAGMVLHYCESI
-394 PEVGEVLEIGNYKVK
+394 PEQGEELTIGKYRVK
-409 ILKASHMEV
+409 ILKASHMKLDEV
-418 RQNASPCGLKNKNET
+418 ELKIIDK
-433 FVLLS
+433 